1 MRSWIRRCYPGI
13 DYYPRRNRM
22 RALRSYSR
30 YMYGR
35 LSRRKKTVRRRG
47 TRVRVHK
54 FKLRFAG
61 IWPTWSANEAKTFFP
76 RLHAAGSAFGNVTT
90 YEYYKIKG
98 LKIHFI
104 PKDSAEHSEATS
116 ADTAPELWIRR
127 LYNGIIPN
135 DYVDSD
141 NRVDEYE
148 DGELVYMLGPKTF
161 STSKFGARGFMLT
174 ETVQADPSPDATTY
188 CG

>member
-1 MRSWIRRCYPGI
+1 
-13 DYYPRRNRM
+13 M

-30 YMYGR
+30 YKYGR
-35 LSRRKKTVRRRG
+35 RSRRKKTVRRRG

-61 IWPTWSANEAKTFFP
+61 IWPTWSGNEAKTFFP
-76 RLHAAGSAFGNVTT
+76 RLHAAGSAFDNVTT
-90 YEYYKIKG
+90 YEYYKIEG

-104 PKDSAEHSEATS
+104 PKHSAEQSAATS
-116 ADTAPELWIRR
+116 ADTAPQMWIRR
-127 LYNGIIPN
+127 SYNGIIPN
-135 DYVDSD
+135 GNVDSD

-148 DGELVYMLGPKTF
+148 DGELVYMLDPKTF

-174 ETVQADPSPDATTY
+174 EAVQADPSLHATTY
-188 CG
+188 CR